1 MLKRGLKSILT
12 TWLAGLLALLP
23 LLLTAALIAWI
34 VNRLHAY
41 FGPSSL
47 VGRFLALFGQPFVEH
62 PSLQYIA
69 GIALLLAVIYALGIT
84 VHSRLH
90 KSLTYVVEHTVRR
103 IPVVG
108 SLYNLAGRFVGLLD
122 QKKDADIAAM
132 SPVWCV
138 FGGDGVAVLALRA
151 IPDSIEIEGREY
163 LAILVPTAPVPVGGG
178 LLYVPKAWVH
188 PANIGVDK
196 LTSIYFSMGII
207 PPYPPT
213 HGGQAGTAPVEVIT
227 ERFPEP
233 ASGWPP
239 RQSAGPR

>member
-1 MLKRGLKSILT
+1 MLKRGLKRILA

-34 VNRLHAY
+34 ANRLHAY
-41 FGPSSL
+41 LGPSSL
-47 VGRFLALFGQPFVEH
+47 VGQFLALFGRLFVEH
-62 PSLQYIA
+62 PSLHYMA
-69 GIALLLAVIYALGIT
+69 GIALLLAVIYMLGIA

-90 KSLTYVVEHTVRR
+90 KPLTYAVEHTVRR

-132 SPVWCV
+132 SPVWCM

-151 IPDSIEIEGREY
+151 IPDPIEIEGREY

-178 LLYVPKAWVH
+178 LLYVPKAWIH

-207 PPYPPT
+207 PPYPLV
-213 HGGQAGTAPVEVIT
+213 QAVQNGSNPQA
-227 ERFPEP
+227 
-233 ASGWPP
+233 
-239 RQSAGPR
+239 